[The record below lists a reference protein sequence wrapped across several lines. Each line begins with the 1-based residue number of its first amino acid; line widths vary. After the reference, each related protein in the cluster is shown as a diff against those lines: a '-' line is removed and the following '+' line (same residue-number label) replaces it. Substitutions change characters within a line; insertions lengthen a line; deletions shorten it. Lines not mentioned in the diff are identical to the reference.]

1 VDYLLL
7 PAILEWPEVL
17 LAAALCGATILLLAA
32 RALTR

>member
-32 RALTR
+32 WALTH

>member
-1 VDYLLL
+1 VDCLLL

-17 LAAALCGATILLLAA
+17 LAAALCWASILLLAA